1 MPQTGRKGS
10 CYLLAV
16 HLLGLNT
23 VLFYAYD
30 GHFYLALS
38 TFSLLA
44 IDDSIFLNLRFNC
57 TMSCGCASCILL
69 NLPKSRKVSQSRFF
83 CTPLGEPRDLILAQI
98 ERDTENPFPCAK
110 LDIVA
115 AMAESSR
122 TCRFCFFRPL
132 GKYLT

>member
-44 IDDSIFLNLRFNC
+44 IDDSIFLNLRWIPHF
-57 TMSCGCASCILL
+57 I
-69 NLPKSRKVSQSRFF
+69 
-83 CTPLGEPRDLILAQI
+83 
-98 ERDTENPFPCAK
+98 PF
-110 LDIVA
+110 LVI
-115 AMAESSR
+115 
-122 TCRFCFFRPL
+122 FW
-132 GKYLT
+132 LTSKQAHLFWG

>member
-16 HLLGLNT
+16 HLLGFNT

-44 IDDSIFLNLRFNC
+44 IDDSIFLNLRWIPHLDGNGPSLHHTTFSITQYTEEPFNSDIY
-57 TMSCGCASCILL
+57 TSPQLGRTFSIFL
-69 NLPKSRKVSQSRFF
+69 FF
-83 CTPLGEPRDLILAQI
+83 T
-98 ERDTENPFPCAK
+98 
-110 LDIVA
+110 
-115 AMAESSR
+115 
-122 TCRFCFFRPL
+122 
-132 GKYLT
+132 